1 MVEPMSEL
9 IKESFWRRI
18 DETRKVSIEVLGR
31 ETGIN
36 YHSLYTWRNSHYLPS
51 LEYILA
57 IADYLNVTL
66 DWLIL
71 GRVCQVDDYD
81 VNDVM
86 KAYIESESVTKLL
99 VKRALKII

>member
-1 MVEPMSEL
+1 MAEPMSE

-36 YHSLYTWRNSHYLPS
+36 YHSLYTWRNSNYLPS
-51 LEYILA
+51 LVYILA

-71 GRVCQVDDYD
+71 GRVCQVDDHD